1 MDVAVK
7 QTTARARTYRVGGAL
22 VTVLP
27 FLFGVHLVF
36 D

>member
-1 MDVAVK
+1 MWLLKTDYR
-7 QTTARARTYRVGGAL
+7 ARANRVGGAL